1 MSSVLVGNGYYWSF
15 AEDVSAEDAAAFLA
29 RRSQKILLHVEPVA
43 APEEEFQSAVRAAYF
58 AAGGEAEEDGN

>member
-43 APEEEFQSAVRAAYF
+43 SEEEFQSAVRAAYF
-58 AAGGEAEEDGN
+58 AAGGEAEDGD